1 MSAAK
6 VTVVIPHFNGEEILR
21 RCLQSL
27 KNTDFNDFRILIVD
41 NGSIDNSLN
50 MVINEFPEADIIYS
64 KKNLGYAGGCN
75 LGILSSNSK
84 YIVLLNNDTK
94 VEPDWLTLLLRKIE
108 TQNNIAAVQPKI
120 LSLQQP
126 ERFDYCGA
134 VGGEIDVFGYPFA
147 RGRIFYTM
155 EKDHGQ
161 YDHSEEIFW
170 ATGAAVLLRKSVL
183 DKIGLLE
190 EDFFAHME
198 EIDLNWR
205 MHLAGYKVVTE
216 PDAVVYHQTGGT
228 LGEDKFY
235 KMVLNHRN
243 NLLMILRNYSFI
255 TLLWLFPIR
264 LCLEMLT
271 IIGFFLKFNPK
282 RSIAVLVGLVQVL
295 INYKTVLKGR
305 QLVGSIRIL
314 NDNNI
319 FKKMYRSSIAIDY
332 FLKKITTFKDLHI
345 LSRNI

>member
-6 VTVVIPHFNGEEILR
+6 VTVVIPHYNGKEILR
-21 RCLQSL
+21 RCLLSL
-27 KNTDFNDFRILIVD
+27 KNTNFKDFRIVIVD
-41 NGSIDNSLN
+41 NGSVDNSLN
-50 MVINEFPEADIIYS
+50 MVRTEFPEANIVQS

-75 LGILSSNSK
+75 LGIVSSNSK

-94 VEPDWLTLLLRKIE
+94 VEPDWLTLLLKKIE
-108 TQNNIAAVQPKI
+108 KKDSIAAVQPKI

-134 VGGEIDVFGYPFA
+134 VGGEIDIFGYPFA

-161 YDHSEEIFW
+161 YDHTEEIFW

-205 MHLAGYKVVTE
+205 MHLAGFQVVSE
-216 PDAVVYHQTGGT
+216 PKAVVYHQTGGT
-228 LGEDKFY
+228 LGDDKFY

-243 NLLMILRNYSFI
+243 NLLMVLRNYSLI
-255 TLLWLFPIR
+255 TLFWLFPIR
-264 LCLEMLT
+264 LCLEILT
-271 IIGFFLKFNPK
+271 IIGFLLKLNPK
-282 RSIAVLVGLVQVL
+282 RSIAVLTGLVGVM
-295 INYKTVLKGR
+295 INYKTVIKGR
-305 QLVGSIRIL
+305 QLVESIRIF
-314 NDNNI
+314 NDNKI
-319 FKKMYRSSIAIDY
+319 FKKMYRNSIAINY
-332 FLKKITTFKDLHI
+332 FLKRITTFKDLHI
-345 LSRNI
+345 